1 MEATMK
7 TSHGRRGTIGGWQAG
22 LLVACCLALPGCKPA
37 AWTPPA
43 GTLDER
49 FQATLDHIRAE
60 NSLPGAVAA
69 YALPDGTV
77 ATFATGV
84 ADIEAGTAMTRESR
98 LLAGSIGKSFVAAVA
113 LELVKEGKL
122 GLDGK
127 VEQWL
132 GDRPWFPRL
141 PNGRDITL
149 RHLLTH
155 SSGLSDHYQDP
166 DLAAV
171 ITAGRA
177 AGDPDWHITP
187 DQAVEVIVNN
197 PPLFAPGKGFAYT
210 DTGYILVGLIIE
222 KAAGAPYYD
231 ELRRRFLEPLK
242 LGMTSPADRRDV
254 AGLVPGYIGKANPMG
269 LPAKTVVN
277 GLMAFSPASE
287 WTGGGLVSNPA
298 DLVRWARE
306 LYEGRAMP
314 YHYLDE
320 LLASVPW
327 GDAKDVRYG
336 LGVIVSET
344 LQGTR
349 YGHSGWFP
357 GYVSDVRYYPAQR
370 VAVAIQTN
378 TDEDRATGVWVT
390 QLAGVV
396 LAGAATA
403 AAPAR

>member
-1 MEATMK
+1 MT
-7 TSHGRRGTIGGWQAG
+7 TSRERRDTIGGWQAG
-22 LLVACCLALPGCKPA
+22 VLAACCLALPGCKPA
-37 AWTPPA
+37 AWAPPP
-43 GTLDER
+43 GTLEER
-49 FQATLDHIRAE
+49 FQATLDHLRAE
-60 NSLPGAVAA
+60 KGFPGVVAA

-77 ATFATGV
+77 ATFAGGL
-84 ADIEAGTAMTRESR
+84 ADREAGTAMTRDAR
-98 LLAGSIGKSFVAAVA
+98 LLAGSIGKTFVAAVA
-113 LELVKEGKL
+113 LEMVKEGRL
-122 GLDGK
+122 ELDGK
-127 VEQWL
+127 IELWL
-132 GDRPWFPRL
+132 SDRSWFARL
-141 PNGRDITL
+141 PNARDITL

-166 DLAAV
+166 DIEAV
-171 ITAGRA
+171 VTAGRA
-177 AGDPDWHITP
+177 TGDRDWHITP
-187 DQAVEVIVNN
+187 DQAVEVIANN
-197 PPLFAPGKGFAYT
+197 PAPFAPGQGFAYT

-242 LGMTSPADRRDV
+242 LGMTSAADRRDL

-269 LPAKTVVN
+269 LPAKTVEN
-277 GLMAFSPASE
+277 GRMAFSPASE

-314 YHYLDE
+314 YHYLDD

-344 LQGTR
+344 PQGIR

-378 TDEDRATGVWVT
+378 TDDDRATGAWVT

-396 LAGAATA
+396 LAETAKA
-403 AAPAR
+403 AAPTR